1 MQEDGLSIM
10 AKVLGLEIVFLNI
23 VKVHSDPGNLV
34 LVLGCNDQ
42 EEHWIIQQL
51 EQQVMFIFLIFM
63 LFITTQIMV
72 VDFLMVGSALMP

>member
-1 MQEDGLSIM
+1 M
-10 AKVLGLEIVFLNI
+10 AKALGLEIVFLNV

-42 EEHWIIQQL
+42 EEQWIIQQL

-63 LFITTQIMV
+63 LFITTQILV
-72 VDFLMVGSALMP
+72 VDFLMVGSA